1 MSLKTLE
8 REILFELNRLTIF
21 RRKLKPIDIL
31 EWNTSEETV
40 KKNLRPHETAVFAT
54 LAWVAVDK
62 DLLKIIPLNTKG
74 KQSQ

>member
-21 RRKLKPIDIL
+21 RRKLKWLDVI
-31 EWNTSEETV
+31 EWNTSEETI
-40 KKNLRPHETAVFAT
+40 KKKLRPHETAVFAG

-62 DLLKIIPLNTKG
+62 DLLKKISLEMKG
-74 KQSQ
+74 EK